1 MITAIIIAGG
11 NGTRTGQAVPK
22 QFLTV
27 YDIPIIAYTM
37 MNVQSVEA
45 IDRIIVVGPAGWDT
59 FITTYANQFSITKLE
74 AVVPGGETRNES
86 IYNGLH
92 FLEANNVHEKV
103 CLIDANRPMI
113 PKSVFLDVISLAD
126 QCDCAVAAEP
136 CHDSMFIS
144 HDGKTIQENIDR
156 SMLFRGSAPEC
167 ASLKTF
173 LELYADV
180 SAIRNASLSTT
191 GLAAAKGKH
200 VMMAKANIKCFKITT
215 ADDFEL
221 FKALLKAEPL
231 TNIMTEKQ
239 Q

>member
-11 NGTRTGQAVPK
+11 NGSRTGQAVPK

-37 MNVQSVEA
+37 MNVQKVGR
-45 IDRIIVVGPAGWDT
+45 IDRIVVIGPAGWET
-59 FITTYANQFSITKLE
+59 FITTYANQFNITKLE

-92 FLEANNVHEKV
+92 FLEAKNYDGKV

-113 PKSVFLDVISLAD
+113 PESVFLDVISLAD
-126 QCDCAVAAEP
+126 KCDCAVAAEP
-136 CHDSMFIS
+136 CHDSMFVS
-144 HDGKTIQENIDR
+144 HDGSTIQENIDR
-156 SMLFRGSAPEC
+156 SKLFRGSAPEC
-167 ASLKTF
+167 ASLQTF
-173 LELYADV
+173 LELYSDI
-180 SAIRNASLSTT
+180 SAIRNPSLSTT
-191 GLAAAKGKH
+191 GLAIATGKH

-231 TNIMTEKQ
+231 ANIVTENR
-239 Q
+239 